1 MALCCATSVTS
12 PLWAQTEWA
21 DPVVKISTPNLEQH
35 EGVQQF
41 YIYHPATGQFVTNGN
56 QYGTQLSVGAT
67 GQEITM
73 EWGPEREP
81 TVGADPVVSGE
92 GWKLNMLE
100 GPTNSGFHEIY
111 VTDDKAAW
119 VDANTK
125 GHTLWQIL
133 PQGDYYRIKIV
144 DQDESYGLNSGNT
157 VTMNGM
163 WGVNENSTIV
173 YPFAD
178 LNMEQYDGAEMD
190 WQFVTPEDYDAY
202 QARVTLKPM
211 LENAQELGFGDELAE
226 YSAIYNNAAATAE
239 DLETVIANLP
249 TDLIAWQ
256 AGEASEEQPADFSVA
271 IENADFSGGNND
283 WSYIESAPGQ
293 QGSTYLDANGENE
306 MTGFAE
312 KWVNSNNGNLG
323 SSFDIYQTLSAMPA
337 GKYRLSATSIGYW
350 QGDRTVTPTG
360 VYLYSIVNGLE
371 VRTEAHTLEFGGT
384 HGDEDPT
391 GVPQPRAV
399 SMDFVNPERGD
410 IRIGFKTVETNCNWA
425 GVDNFKLE
433 YLGDDGVNSMSDMV
447 QRIVD
452 DFKAQL
458 QGYEDNNS
466 VYSLAGEQRAN
477 ALLSTTKEAIAVPVD
492 DDSLVA
498 LGNALYA
505 EMAALQADVDAYV
518 QLDEFVNE
526 GVNKYWS
533 GDYADLELLTLDDYV
548 ALLLDAYDDR
558 TFDPADIDSVTIIA
572 DSLFIVSINE
582 ALAAQETN
590 TVTALGTNMDF
601 TGNRNGWTATGA
613 TNHGYGNNTAEE
625 FRDQGHDGFEVYQE
639 ITGLPAGS
647 YKVTAQAYYRPT
659 GYNEAAAIFDPAD
672 PKADVTVYLDANGAR
687 EKVHSIF
694 ELTFDSSEG
703 MAGRFATISGSNTA
717 LDGKMV
723 ADDLASAE
731 AVLTAGDR
739 TNYEV
744 SVIGYVGED
753 GVLRFGITG
762 EATTLANSWCLFDN
776 FRIEYLPG
784 DMTGMQHV
792 LEAKIAQAQAMA
804 NGTDNFLTEESEG
817 ALVEAAVEAQA
828 ALDGELTEELFVKNN
843 AALDAAL
850 DLATRSDSVV
860 AAVGALF
867 NDYDA
872 VLQAIYDGED
882 LTNYDPDKVDELD
895 AVVGDQTD
903 YVDGYAYYADIA
915 AASQAMT
922 DMNDAYGAMVKSAI
936 DFTTASK
943 DEPVDV
949 SALLRNPRLQKV
961 VNGVETPTVEYW
973 EFNPDPTNYKAITQD
988 NRLDSLIE
996 YFNFK
1001 EFDFHQKVYNM
1012 PQGYYTLSVS
1022 SFYRYGNNFDG
1033 TTNSYP
1039 AALAHRD
1046 GTEELFAQVYATT
1059 EEADN
1064 FTPIVSI
1071 YEHVMS
1077 AKFTESSA
1085 VLPDSLFTYMA
1096 PQAYYVVANAVDD
1109 ANVAFNMGFYRNEV
1123 SFYVKEG
1130 GSVQLG
1136 IRKADG
1142 VANDWCPF
1150 DDFVLV
1156 YLGDGEENNPGVGVE
1171 DVISEN
1177 AANVVATEWYT
1188 IDGMQ
1193 VSEPK
1198 KGGIYIR
1205 VNKMSDGSKKAM
1217 KVMVK

>member
-35 EGVQQF
+35 EGIQQF

-81 TVGADPVVSGE
+81 MYNTPPVVSGE
-92 GWKLNMLE
+92 GWKLSMM
-100 GPTNSGFHEIY
+100 GAKSNSGFHEIY
-111 VTDDKAAW
+111 AGDANSAW
-119 VDANTK
+119 VDANTG

-144 DQDESYGLNSGNT
+144 DQDEQYGLNSGNT
-157 VTMNGM
+157 VTMNGV
-163 WGVNENSTIV
+163 WGVNEGSTLV

-178 LNMEQYDGAEMD
+178 LNREEFASAEMD

-226 YSAIYNNAAATAE
+226 YSAIYNNDAATAE

-271 IENADFSGGNND
+271 IANADFSDGNNG

-306 MTGFAE
+306 MTKFAE
-312 KWVNSNNGNLG
+312 KWVKSDNGGNLG
-323 SSFDIYQTLSAMPA
+323 NSFDIYQTLSAMPA
-337 GKYRLSATSIGYW
+337 GKYRLSANSIGYW

-360 VYLYSIVNGLE
+360 VYLYSVVNGLE
-371 VRTEAHTLEFGGT
+371 VRTEAHTLAFGGT
-384 HGDEDPT
+384 HNDEDPT

-399 SMDFVNPERGD
+399 SIEFYNPERGD
-410 IRIGFKTVETNCNWA
+410 IKVGFKTVETNCNWA

-433 YLGDDGVNSMSDMV
+433 YLGNAGVTGMGDMV

-452 DFKAQL
+452 DFEAQL
-458 QGYEDNNS
+458 QSYEDNNS
-466 VYSLAGEQRAN
+466 VYSLAGEQSAN
-477 ALLSTTKEAIAVPVD
+477 ALLSTTKKAIAVPVD

-533 GDYADLELLTLDDYV
+533 GDYAELDLLTLDDYV

-717 LDGKMV
+717 LDGKLV

-762 EATTLANSWCLFDN
+762 EATTLANNWCLFDN

-792 LEAKIAQAQAMA
+792 LEAKIAQAESMA
-804 NGTDNFLTEESEG
+804 NGTDNFLTEESED
-817 ALVEAAVEAQA
+817 ALIDAALEAQA

-872 VLQAIYDGED
+872 VLQAISDGED

-961 VNGVETPTVEYW
+961 VNGVDQSSHEYW
-973 EFNPDPTNYKAITQD
+973 EHNPALTNENATA
-988 NRLDSLIE
+988 DSLFE
-996 YFNFK
+996 YFNTK
-1001 EFDFHQKVYNM
+1001 EFDFHQTVYNM
-1012 PQGYYTLSVS
+1012 PQGYYTFSVS
-1022 SFYRYGNNFDG
+1022 SFYRYGDMI
-1033 TTNSYP
+1033 P
-1039 AALAHRD
+1039 AGVARRD
-1046 GTEELFAQVYATT
+1046 GEEELFAQVYATT
-1059 EEADN
+1059 EEFDYYE
-1064 FTPIVSI
+1064 PIVSI
-1071 YEHVMS
+1071 YEHVMT
-1077 AKFTESSA
+1077 AKFTSSSA
-1085 VLPDSLFTYMA
+1085 VLPDSLFTYME

-1109 ANVAFNMGFYRNEV
+1109 ANVAFNYGFYCNEV

-1130 GSVQLG
+1130 EAVQLG

-1142 VANDWCPF
+1142 VTNDWCPF
-1150 DDFVLV
+1150 DDFALL
-1156 YLGDGEENNPGVGVE
+1156 YLGDGEENDPGVGVE
-1171 DVISEN
+1171 DVIGEN
-1177 AANVVATEWYT
+1177 AATVVATEWYT

>member
-1 MALCCATSVTS
+1 MALCCATSATT

-35 EGVQQF
+35 EGIQQF
-41 YIYHPATGQFVTNGN
+41 YIYHPATEMFLTAGEPH
-56 QYGTQLSVGAT
+56 GTRLAVGEI
-67 GQEITM
+67 GQEVTM

-81 TVGADPVVSGE
+81 TYNTPPVVSGE
-92 GWKLNMLE
+92 GWKLNMLNAHS
-100 GPTNSGFHEIY
+100 NSGFHEIY
-111 VTDDKAAW
+111 AADANAAW
-119 VDANTK
+119 VDANTG

-133 PQGDYYRIKIV
+133 PQGDNLYRIKIV
-144 DQDESYGLNSGNT
+144 DQDEQYGLNSGNT
-157 VTMNGM
+157 VTMNGV
-163 WGVNENSTIV
+163 WGVIENSTDV

-178 LNMEQYDGAEMD
+178 LNMDQYASAEMD

-226 YSAIYNNAAATAE
+226 YSAIYNNEASTAE
-239 DLETVIANLP
+239 QLETVITNLP

-256 AGEASEEQPADFSVA
+256 AGEASEEQPADFSAA
-271 IENADFSGGNND
+271 IANADFLYGNNG

-312 KWVNSNNGNLG
+312 KWVSSNDGNLG
-323 SSFDIYQTLSAMPA
+323 NSFDIYQTLSAMPA

-350 QGDRTVTPTG
+350 QGDREVTPTG
-360 VYLYSIVNGLE
+360 VYLYSVVNGLE
-371 VRTEAHTLEFGGT
+371 VRTEAHTLAFGGT
-384 HGDEDPT
+384 HNDEDPT
-391 GVPQPRAV
+391 SVPQPRAV
-399 SMDFVNPERGD
+399 SMDFYNPERGD
-410 IRIGFKTVETNCNWA
+410 IKIGFKTVETNCNWA

-433 YLGDDGVNSMSDMV
+433 YLGNAGVTGMGDMV

-452 DFKAQL
+452 DFEAQL
-458 QGYEDNNS
+458 QSYEDNNS
-466 VYSLAGEQRAN
+466 VYSLAGEESAN
-477 ALLSTTKEAIAVPVD
+477 ALLETTKKAMAVPVD

-518 QLDEFVNE
+518 QLSEFVNE

-533 GDYADLELLTLDDYV
+533 GDYADLELTTLDNYV
-548 ALLLDAYDDR
+548 GFLYDAYDDR
-558 TFDPADIDSVTIIA
+558 AFDPADIDSVTIIA
-572 DSLFIVSINE
+572 DSLFIISINE

-590 TVTALGTNMDF
+590 MVTALGTNMDF

-625 FRDQGHDGFEVYQE
+625 FRNQGHDGFEVYQE

-723 ADDLASAE
+723 ADDLPSAE

-792 LEAKIAQAQAMA
+792 LEAKIAQAESMA
-804 NGTDNFLTEESEG
+804 NGTDNFLTAESEG
-817 ALVEAAVEAQA
+817 ALIGATQDAQA
-828 ALDGELTEELFVKNN
+828 ALDGGLTEELFVKNN

-860 AAVGALF
+860 TAVGALF

-872 VLQAIYDGED
+872 VLQAISDGED

-903 YVDGYAYYADIA
+903 YVDGYEYYADIA
-915 AASQAMT
+915 AASQAIT

-961 VNGVETPTVEYW
+961 VNGVDQSSHEYW
-973 EFNPDPTNYKAITQD
+973 EHNPALTNENATA
-988 NRLDSLIE
+988 DSLFE
-996 YFNFK
+996 YFNTK
-1001 EFDFHQKVYNM
+1001 EFDFHQMVYNM

-1022 SFYRYGNNFDG
+1022 SFYRYGDMI
-1033 TTNSYP
+1033 P
-1039 AALAHRD
+1039 AGVARRD
-1046 GTEELFAQVYATT
+1046 GEEELFAQVYATT
-1059 EEADN
+1059 ATDDYYE
-1064 FTPIVSI
+1064 PIVSI
-1071 YEHVMS
+1071 YEHVMT
-1077 AKFTESSA
+1077 AKFTSSSA
-1085 VLPDSLFTYMA
+1085 VLPDSLFTYME

-1109 ANVAFNMGFYRNEV
+1109 ANVAFNYGFYRNEV

-1130 GSVQLG
+1130 EAVQLG

-1142 VANDWCPF
+1142 VTNDWCPF
-1150 DDFVLV
+1150 DDFALL
-1156 YLGDGEENNPGVGVE
+1156 YLGDGEENDPGVGVE
-1171 DVISEN
+1171 DVIGEN
-1177 AANVVATEWYT
+1177 AATVVATEWYT

-1205 VNKMSDGSKKAM
+1205 VNKMDDGSKKAM
-1217 KVMVK
+1217 KVMMK

>member
-1 MALCCATSVTS
+1 MALCCATSATT

-35 EGVQQF
+35 EGIQQF
-41 YIYHPATGQFVTNGN
+41 YIYHPATEMFLTAGEPH
-56 QYGTQLSVGAT
+56 GTRLAVGEI

-81 TVGADPVVSGE
+81 TYNTPPVVSGE
-92 GWKLNMLE
+92 GWKLNMLNAHS
-100 GPTNSGFHEIY
+100 NSGFHEIY
-111 VTDDKAAW
+111 AADANAAW
-119 VDANTK
+119 VDANTG

-133 PQGDYYRIKIV
+133 PQGDNLYRIKIV
-144 DQDESYGLNSGNT
+144 DQDEPYGLNSGNT
-157 VTMNGM
+157 VTMNGV
-163 WGVNENSTIV
+163 WGVIENSTVV

-178 LNMEQYDGAEMD
+178 LNMDQYASAEMD

-226 YSAIYNNAAATAE
+226 YSAIYNNSAATAE
-239 DLETVIANLP
+239 QLETVITNLP

-256 AGEASEEQPADFSVA
+256 AGEASEEQPADFSAA
-271 IENADFSGGNND
+271 IANADFLNGNNG

-312 KWVNSNNGNLG
+312 KWVSSNDGNLG
-323 SSFDIYQTLSAMPA
+323 NSFDIYQTLGAMPA

-360 VYLYSIVNGLE
+360 VYLYSVVNGLE
-371 VRTEAHTLEFGGT
+371 VRTEAHTLAFGGT

-399 SMDFVNPERGD
+399 SIEFYNPVRGD
-410 IRIGFKTVETNCNWA
+410 IKIGFKTVETNCNWA

-433 YLGDDGVNSMSDMV
+433 YLGNAGVTGMSDMV

-466 VYSLAGEQRAN
+466 VYSLAGEQSAN
-477 ALLSTTKEAIAVPVD
+477 ALLNTTEEAMAVPVD

-533 GDYADLELLTLDDYV
+533 GDYESLDLLTLDDYV
-548 ALLLDAYDDR
+548 GFLLDAYDDR

-572 DSLFIVSINE
+572 DSLFIISIYE

-590 TVTALGTNMDF
+590 MVTALGTNMDF

-625 FRDQGHDGFEVYQE
+625 FRNQGHDGFEVYQE
-639 ITGLPAGS
+639 ITGLSAGS

-703 MAGRFATISGSNTA
+703 MAGKFATISGSNTA

-784 DMTGMQHV
+784 DMTGMLHV
-792 LEAKIAQAQAMA
+792 LEAKIAQAESMA

-817 ALVEAAVEAQA
+817 ALIGAIREARA
-828 ALDGELTEELFVKNN
+828 ALDGGLTEELFVKNN

-860 AAVGALF
+860 TAVGALF

-872 VLQAIYDGED
+872 VLQAISDGED

-903 YVDGYAYYADIA
+903 YVDGYEYYADIA
-915 AASQAMT
+915 AASQAIT

-961 VNGVETPTVEYW
+961 VNGVDQSSHEYW
-973 EFNPDPTNYKAITQD
+973 EHNPALTNENATA
-988 NRLDSLIE
+988 DSLFE
-996 YFNFK
+996 YFNTK
-1001 EFDFHQKVYNM
+1001 EFDFHQMVYNM

-1022 SFYRYGNNFDG
+1022 SFYRYGDMI
-1033 TTNSYP
+1033 P
-1039 AALAHRD
+1039 AGVARRD
-1046 GTEELFAQVYATT
+1046 GEEELLAQVYATT
-1059 EEADN
+1059 EEFDYYE
-1064 FTPIVSI
+1064 PIVSI
-1071 YEHVMS
+1071 YEHVMT
-1077 AKFTESSA
+1077 AKFTSSSA
-1085 VLPDSLFTYMA
+1085 VLPDSLFTYME
-1096 PQAYYVVANAVDD
+1096 PQAYYVVANRVDD
-1109 ANVAFNMGFYRNEV
+1109 ANVAFNYGFYRNEV

-1130 GSVQLG
+1130 EAVQLG

-1142 VANDWCPF
+1142 VTNDWCPF

-1205 VNKMSDGSKKAM
+1205 VNKMDDGSKKAM

>member
-466 VYSLAGEQRAN
+466 VYSLAGEQSAN
-477 ALLSTTKEAIAVPVD
+477 ALLNTTEEAMAVPVD

-533 GDYADLELLTLDDYV
+533 GDYESLDLLTLDDYV
-548 ALLLDAYDDR
+548 GFLLDAYDDR

-625 FRDQGHDGFEVYQE
+625 FRNQGHDGFEVYQE
-639 ITGLPAGS
+639 IKGLPAGS

-659 GYNEAAAIFDPAD
+659 GYNEAAAIFDSAD
-672 PKADVTVYLDANGAR
+672 PKAGVTVYLDANGAR

-717 LDGKMV
+717 LDGKLV

-753 GVLRFGITG
+753 GALRFGITG

-804 NGTDNFLTEESEG
+804 NGTDNFLTEESED
-817 ALVEAAVEAQA
+817 ALIDAALEAQA

-860 AAVGALF
+860 TAVGALF

-872 VLQAIYDGED
+872 VLQAIYDSED

-961 VNGVETPTVEYW
+961 VNGVDQSTHEYW
-973 EFNPDPTNYKAITQD
+973 EHNPALTNENATA
-988 NRLDSLIE
+988 DSLFE
-996 YFNFK
+996 YFNTK
-1001 EFDFHQKVYNM
+1001 EFDFHQTVYNM

-1022 SFYRYGNNFDG
+1022 SFYRYGDM
-1033 TTNSYP
+1033 TP
-1039 AALAHRD
+1039 AGVARRD
-1046 GTEELFAQVYATT
+1046 GEEELFAQVYATT
-1059 EEADN
+1059 ATDDY
-1064 FTPIVSI
+1064 FTSIVSI
-1071 YEHVMS
+1071 YEHVMT
-1077 AKFTESSA
+1077 AKFTSSSA
-1085 VLPDSLFTYMA
+1085 VLPDSLFTYME

-1109 ANVAFNMGFYRNEV
+1109 ANVAFNMGFYKNEV
-1123 SFYVKEG
+1123 SFYVAEG
-1130 GSVQLG
+1130 GFAQMG

-1142 VANDWCPF
+1142 VTNDWCPF
-1150 DDFVLV
+1150 DDFVLL
-1156 YLGDGEENNPGVGVE
+1156 YLGDGEENNPGVVGVE
-1171 DVISEN
+1171 DVIGES
-1177 AANVVATEWYT
+1177 AATVVATEWYT
-1188 IDGMQ
+1188 IDGMR
-1193 VSEPK
+1193 VAEPQ

-1205 VNKMSDGSKKAM
+1205 VNKMDDGSKKAM